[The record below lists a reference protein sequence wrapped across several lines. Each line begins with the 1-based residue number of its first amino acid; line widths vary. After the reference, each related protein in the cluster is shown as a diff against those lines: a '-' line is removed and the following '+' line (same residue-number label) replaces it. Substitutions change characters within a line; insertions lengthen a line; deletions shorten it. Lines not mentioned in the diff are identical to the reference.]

1 MTITISN
8 SRETGVSVYQF
19 ASHAPKWREAA
30 RMEPGKPRT
39 LDVETEEPALIVT
52 WRRVRQGYQ
61 VEQIK
66 VARTRNQG
74 FAEPRCDN
82 LPQLSHF

>member
-8 SRETGVSVYQF
+8 TRETGVSVYRF
-19 ASHAPKWREAA
+19 AKQKPKWQEVA

-52 WRRVRQGYQ
+52 WREVKQGYQ
-61 VEQIK
+61 AEQIT
-66 VARTRNQG
+66 VART
-74 FAEPRCDN
+74 
-82 LPQLSHF
+82 

>member
-8 SRETGVSVYQF
+8 SRETGVSVYEF
-19 ASHAPKWREAA
+19 ANHAPKWREVA

-52 WRRVRQGYQ
+52 WREVKQGYQ

-66 VARTRNQG
+66 VART
-74 FAEPRCDN
+74 
-82 LPQLSHF
+82 

>member
-8 SRETGVSVYQF
+8 SRETGVSVYMF
-19 ASHAPKWREAA
+19 ANHAPKWREVA

-52 WRRVRQGYQ
+52 WREVKQGYQ

-66 VARTRNQG
+66 VART
-74 FAEPRCDN
+74 
-82 LPQLSHF
+82 

>member
-8 SRETGVSVYQF
+8 SRETGVSVYKF
-19 ASHAPKWREAA
+19 ASHAPKWLEVA

-39 LDVETEEPALIVT
+39 LDVETGEPALIVT
-52 WRRVRQGYQ
+52 WREVKQGYQ

-66 VARTRNQG
+66 VART
-74 FAEPRCDN
+74 
-82 LPQLSHF
+82 

>member
-8 SRETGVSVYQF
+8 SRETGVSVYMF
-19 ASHAPKWREAA
+19 GKLAPKWQEVA

-39 LDVETEEPALIVT
+39 LDVETEEPALIVA
-52 WRRVRQGYQ
+52 WRRVKQGYQ

-66 VARTRNQG
+66 VART
-74 FAEPRCDN
+74 
-82 LPQLSHF
+82 

>member
-1 MTITISN
+1 MTLTISN
-8 SRETGVSVYQF
+8 THETGVSVYQF
-19 ASHAPKWREAA
+19 AKQKPKWQEVA

-39 LDVETEEPALIVT
+39 LDVETGEPALIVA
-52 WRRVRQGYQ
+52 WREVKQGYQ

-74 FAEPRCDN
+74 FAEPRCDD
-82 LPQLSHF
+82 LSQLSHF

>member
-1 MTITISN
+1 MTITITISN
-8 SRETGVSVYQF
+8 SRETGVSVYNF
-19 ASHAPKWREAA
+19 AKQKPKWHEVA

-66 VARTRNQG
+66 VART
-74 FAEPRCDN
+74 
-82 LPQLSHF
+82 